1 MTPLRS
7 HCPMTD
13 SFDPVHA
20 VPRFLAEQAPQ
31 EAESAPDGA
40 VTRSRVFKAGIVISA
55 VTATGIAVL
64 TMGNPAALFAHLSA
78 SLVDDAPP
86 PSTPTIQ
93 SAADAPVSI
102 PPVADAQALP
112 PATTEVPARSE
123 IAAPEPAK
131 DQTEKSEATS
141 ETLFKQF

>member
-13 SFDPVHA
+13 SFDPIHA

-86 PSTPTIQ
+86 PTPIIQ
-93 SAADAPVSI
+93 SAADAPAPI
-102 PPVADAQALP
+102 PPVA
-112 PATTEVPARSE
+112 
-123 IAAPEPAK
+123 
-131 DQTEKSEATS
+131 EA
-141 ETLFKQF
+141 